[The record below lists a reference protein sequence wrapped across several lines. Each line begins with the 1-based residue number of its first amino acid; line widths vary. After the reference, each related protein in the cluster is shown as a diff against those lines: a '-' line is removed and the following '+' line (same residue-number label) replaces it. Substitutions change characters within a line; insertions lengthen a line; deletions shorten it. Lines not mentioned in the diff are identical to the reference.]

1 MKFYIFR
8 EDCFDK
14 FVNKKDFSDKECI
27 KFTISKAVG
36 LAIVAGSSIL
46 KIPQIIKILASGS
59 VEGISSQGYYIETT
73 IFMQTA
79 GLAISQNIPFSVYG
93 EALIICFQNF
103 IIIMMIWNY
112 NKAIGLVEKIIVFAF
127 FVAYAYILF
136 NNLLTD

>member
-14 FVNKKDFSDKECI
+14 FVNKQDFSDTECI

-59 VEGISSQGYYIETT
+59 VEGISS
-73 IFMQTA
+73 
-79 GLAISQNIPFSVYG
+79 
-93 EALIICFQNF
+93 
-103 IIIMMIWNY
+103 
-112 NKAIGLVEKIIVFAF
+112 
-127 FVAYAYILF
+127 
-136 NNLLTD
+136 